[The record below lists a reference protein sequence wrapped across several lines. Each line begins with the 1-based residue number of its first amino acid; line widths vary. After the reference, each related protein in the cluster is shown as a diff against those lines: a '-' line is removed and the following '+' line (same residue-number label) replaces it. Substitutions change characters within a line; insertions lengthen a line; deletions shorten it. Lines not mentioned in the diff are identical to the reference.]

1 VAINAVGMTGT
12 VSQVE
17 DARRWAIMA
26 PLFQLSAY
34 TDLAPTVSTTTN
46 LTVNISVG
54 AGVCCGVRADSTTA
68 ATVAV
73 ASNTSGATRIDSVL
87 MVFDWGARTVSFQT
101 VTGNSPTTGIVPTQN
116 PGVLFQ
122 VLLAYVYVRNGVG
135 LINAADLSDRRTYS
149 ARSGPYKLTTR
160 QPSDQIYA
168 PVPSVDTT
176 MNFMQV
182 GPASAFTTDTKC
194 TVSAAVL
201 YTANHSAVFTIVA
214 FNGTTPTKLWPTASG
229 GAANLG
235 GGRGVATVGSG
246 ASVTAFQWGISDLPV
261 TLPAGTTSVAVQWQA
276 VDNTSQA
283 NVTDAHLTMTFG
295 MY

>member
-34 TDLAPTVSTTTN
+34 TDLTPTVSTTTN

-73 ASNTSGATRIDSVL
+73 AANTSGATRIDSVL

-122 VLLAYVYVRNGVG
+122 VVLAYVYVRNGVG

-149 ARSGPYKLTTR
+149 ARSGPYKLITR
-160 QPSDQIYA
+160 QPADVTYA
-168 PVPSVDTT
+168 PTPSVDTT
-176 MNFMQV
+176 INYMQV
-182 GPASAFTTDTKC
+182 GPSSAFTTDTKC
-194 TVSAAVL
+194 TISAGVIYAG
-201 YTANHSAVFTIVA
+201 NHSMIFKIVA
-214 FNGTTPTKLWPTASG
+214 FNGTTPTKLWPTNSLG
-229 GAANLG
+229 GANLAG
-235 GGRGVATVGSG
+235 GAGLATVGSG
-246 ASVTAFQWGISDLPV
+246 GGVSTFQWSIADLPV
-261 TLPAGTTSVAVQWQA
+261 TLPAGTTSVGVQWQS
-276 VDNTSQA
+276 VDNTSQC
-283 NVTDAHLTMTFG
+283 NTSDAWLTLTFG